1 VAADQSPHDSLD
13 ADWELTIYYSYKAG
27 KGAVLMNKIV
37 KSITWAG
44 IALSVAILNGCT
56 VSGQPR
62 TRLGSYATS
71 TPGTNFLG
79 IDDLG
84 KHCYGSFLFE
94 HNGIAY
100 TCRGGH
106 IDIAHLRIAAD
117 YVKYLYNLTR
127 KHLLN
132 DESEFTFKLNVE
144 PSRYFVTLKYPDNW
158 KTLPRKEK
166 EKIAREMSLE
176 LSQYFTYTMTTWHEI
191 LTFYGYKCMYFLPE
205 EPSAFSWE
213 DIYSNLLGTKLGA
226 QALQSNDYGYNKAMT
241 ILIKREL
248 EELQIQ
254 SAKTAWQAAEK
265 MRGKW
270 FRGFVF
276 IDMIVRNMDIGLE
289 NGLVTPILVPGACE
303 DAKPRPYPVPTLD
316 TLNKY
321 GFTMSFEVQP
331 AEFEKNKILR
341 IIYPNG
347 GGKRIRFPED
357 LAWIMDYTKAE
368 AIKRGCVIMHTD
380 H

>member
-1 VAADQSPHDSLD
+1 MSLAFTVFD
-13 ADWELTIYYSYKAG
+13 
-27 KGAVLMNKIV
+27 GAVFDPTLNVTALMNKII
-37 KSITWAG
+37 KAIIRAG
-44 IALSVAILNGCT
+44 IAVSIVFFSGCT
-56 VSGQPR
+56 ISGQPR

-79 IDDLG
+79 IDNLG
-84 KHCYGSFLFE
+84 KHCYDNFLFE
-94 HNGIAY
+94 ENGIVY

-117 YVKYLYNLTR
+117 YVRYLYNLTR
-127 KHLLN
+127 KQLLN

-144 PSRYFVTLKYPDNW
+144 PSHYFVTLKYPDNW

-166 EKIAREMSLE
+166 ERIARELALG

-213 DIYSNLLGTKLGA
+213 DIYSNLLGVRLGA
-226 QALQSNDYGYNKAMT
+226 QALQNKDYGYNKAMT
-241 ILIKREL
+241 VLIKKEL
-248 EELQIQ
+248 EKLQIQ
-254 SAKTAWQAAEK
+254 PAKTAWQAAEK

-270 FRGFVF
+270 FKGVVF
-276 IDMIVRNMDIGLE
+276 IDMIERNMDVGLE
-289 NGLVTPILVPGACE
+289 NGFVTPILVPGVCE
-303 DAKPRPYPVPTLD
+303 NAKPRPYPVPTLD

-331 AEFEKNKILR
+331 EEFEKNKIFK

-347 GGKRIRFPED
+347 GGKRIRFPEH
-357 LAWIMDYTKAE
+357 LVEIMDYTKAE
-368 AIKRGCVIMHTD
+368 AIKRGYVIMRSGH
-380 H
+380 